1 MQKLTKFKVIFDL
14 FTVCVYF
21 IQQQNCKLYYI
32 YLMIISEI
40 QSEIGHCSCDS
51 AKFKAPA
58 DFSHHDIL
66 CMTLSLNKEFPKLL
80 CGLGICHRRRQTIPL
95 WNSSGEKEF
104 FRASLYVWCLRY

>member
-58 DFSHHDIL
+58 DFSHHAIL
-66 CMTLSLNKEFPKLL
+66 CMTLSLSLAY
-80 CGLGICHRRRQTIPL
+80 
-95 WNSSGEKEF
+95 SSAAVSLFTGF
-104 FRASLYVWCLRY
+104 FNAPVSRCA

>member
-40 QSEIGHCSCDS
+40 QSEIGHCSCGS
-51 AKFKAPA
+51 AKFKAPL
-58 DFSHHDIL
+58 DFSHHAIL
-66 CMTLSLNKEFPKLL
+66 CMTLSLIFYVFVLSCVCYDFVHVCLYVL
-80 CGLGICHRRRQTIPL
+80 CGHLLGK
-95 WNSSGEKEF
+95 G
-104 FRASLYVWCLRY
+104 

>member
-14 FTVCVYF
+14 FSVCVYF

-58 DFSHHDIL
+58 DFSHHAIL
-66 CMTLSLNKEFPKLL
+66 CMTLSIKQMKPNQNNKAVS
-80 CGLGICHRRRQTIPL
+80 RSPL
-95 WNSSGEKEF
+95 PDP
-104 FRASLYVWCLRY
+104 